1 MIIDINNQD
10 RATIKTLHPT
20 KKAAAQA
27 YIFSQEQRNT
37 VKRLIKHGFLPH
49 HTSIGRG
56 RKMAKKFSLEKYR
69 GRFGKG
75 FKMETFSPFSPDFN
89 HCTYFTIA

>member
-1 MIIDINNQD
+1 MTNDINNQD
-10 RATIKTLHPT
+10 KATIKTLYPT
-20 KKAAAQA
+20 KKAAQA
-27 YIFSQEQRNT
+27 YIYSREQRDT

-56 RKMAKKFSLEKYR
+56 RGIKKSYSLEKYR

-75 FKMETFSPFSPDFN
+75 FKMISISPFSRDLN

>member
-20 KKAAAQA
+20 KKAAQA
-27 YIFSQEQRNT
+27 YIFSQEQ
-37 VKRLIKHGFLPH
+37 
-49 HTSIGRG
+49 
-56 RKMAKKFSLEKYR
+56 KMAKMYSLEKYR

>member
-1 MIIDINNQD
+1 
-10 RATIKTLHPT
+10 
-20 KKAAAQA
+20 
-27 YIFSQEQRNT
+27 
-37 VKRLIKHGFLPH
+37 
-49 HTSIGRG
+49 
-56 RKMAKKFSLEKYR
+56 MAKKFSLEKYR

>member
-1 MIIDINNQD
+1 MNDNIKKQD
-10 RATIKTLHPT
+10 RATIVTLHP
-20 KKAAAQA
+20 KKKAQA
-27 YIFSQEQRNT
+27 YIFSQEQRDT
-37 VKRLIKHGFLPH
+37 VKRLINHGFVPH

-56 RKMAKKFSLEKYR
+56 KKLTKLFSLEKYR

-89 HCTYFTIA
+89 NLTYFTIA

>member
-20 KKAAAQA
+20 KKAAQA
-27 YIFSQEQRNT
+27 YIFSQEQRDT

-49 HTSIGRG
+49 HTSIDRG
-56 RKMAKKFSLEKYR
+56 RKMAKMYSLEKYR

-75 FKMETFSPFSPDFN
+75 FKMETFPPCSPDFN
-89 HCTYFTIA
+89 HCTYFTIV

>member
-1 MIIDINNQD
+1 MTIDINKQD
-10 RATIKTLHPT
+10 RATIVTLYPT
-20 KKAAAQA
+20 KKDAQA
-27 YIFSQEQRNT
+27 YIFSQEQRDT
-37 VKRLIKHGFLPH
+37 VKRLINHGFLPH

-56 RKMAKKFSLEKYR
+56 KKMPKMYALEKYR

>member
-49 HTSIGRG
+49 HTSVARG
-56 RKMAKKFSLEKYR
+56 KAMPKKFSLEKYR

-75 FKMETFSPFSPDFN
+75 FKMISFSPFSPDFN

>member
-1 MIIDINNQD
+1 MTIDINNQD

-20 KKAAAQA
+20 TKAAQA
-27 YIFSQEQRNT
+27 YIFSSEQRNT
-37 VKRLIKHGFLPH
+37 IKRLIKHGFVPH
-49 HTSIGRG
+49 HTAITRG
-56 RKMAKKFSLEKYR
+56 RATAKKYSLEKYR

-75 FKMETFSPFSPDFN
+75 FKMISFSPFSPDFN